1 MGNCI
6 AICKPNSNKSGSESA
21 ADEHRKVL
29 QVVKT
34 DGKILEFKSPITVK
48 DFLVNFSGF
57 SIAVSQILS
66 KPLPPSYEL
75 KLGKTYHLLPPPPSP
90 PTSTAEKT
98 AQSNGV
104 KRIKVVITKQQLQ
117 ELLSKQRSIEDVLL
131 SGLERK
137 SSSSSVDSASTCWK
151 PKLESIPE
159 GSESCLT

>member
-48 DFLVNFSGF
+48 DFLEKISGF
-57 SIAVSQILS
+57 SVAVSQILS

-75 KLGKTYHLLPPPPSP
+75 KLGKTYHLPCNRMWWRYGRREPARDRRERLAS
-90 PTSTAEKT
+90 
-98 AQSNGV
+98 
-104 KRIKVVITKQQLQ
+104 
-117 ELLSKQRSIEDVLL
+117 L
-131 SGLERK
+131 SGY
-137 SSSSSVDSASTCWK
+137 AGC
-151 PKLESIPE
+151 PA
-159 GSESCLT
+159 